1 MKFIVVLALMLAVC
15 FYAWGQ
21 ETQGESIIGIVTDSQ
36 DNTPVFG
43 AKVEVLLN
51 GSATGISA
59 YTDENGKYTFKN
71 VPEGNLTLSASK
83 LKYLTNEVSGID
95 AKVTSDVNI
104 LLTLI
109 TPIQMGEWERDF
121 SLSSTK
127 NEKVTLS
134 DFKDKSIVILCV
146 ENPYG

>member
-1 MKFIVVLALMLAVC
+1 MKFIVVLALILAVC
-15 FYAWGQ
+15 FCAWGQ
-21 ETQGESIIGIVTDSQ
+21 DNQGESITGIVTDSQ

-43 AKVEVLLN
+43 AKVEVILN
-51 GSATGISA
+51 GSATGIST

-83 LKYLTNEVSGID
+83 PKYLTNEVSGID
-95 AKVTSDVNI
+95 VKVTSDVNI
-104 LLTLI
+104 PLSLI

-121 SLSSTK
+121 SLSSAK

-134 DFKDKSIVILCV
+134 DFKDKSIVVLCV